1 MTVAVVTFPGSNC
14 DRDVV
19 TALVEGASGEAV
31 RVFHKEHELPAST
44 SAVVLP
50 GGFSFG
56 DYLRCGAMAARSNIM
71 PAVKRFIDAGGP
83 VVGICNGFQ
92 ILCEAQVLPGALLRN
107 KDGRFHCEEVEL
119 EVVGTSPLLDSYDR
133 GETIVLPIAHGEGNY
148 FADDATLALLEREKR
163 VAFRYVS
170 RDKDGHGV
178 VNGARKA
185 IAGVVGGPQR
195 NVIGLMPHPERR
207 VLDIH
212 GADDG
217 LPLFEAL
224 LNLGRNTSAS
234 SAARVS

>member
-19 TALVEGASGEAV
+19 TAVVEGGGGAAV
-31 RVFHKEHELPAST
+31 RVFHKERELPPST
-44 SAVVLP
+44 TAVVLP

-56 DYLRCGAMAARSNIM
+56 DYLRCGAMAARSNLM
-71 PAVKRFIDAGGP
+71 PAVKRFVDAGGP

-119 EVVGTSPLLDSYDR
+119 EVSGDSPLLAHYEK

-148 FADDATLALLEREKR
+148 FADDDVIAQLEREKR
-163 VAFRYVS
+163 VAFRYTA
-170 RDKDGHGV
+170 KDAGGDGA
-178 VNGARKA
+178 VNGAKRA
-185 IAGVVGGPQR
+185 IAGVVGGPKR

-207 VLDIH
+207 ALDLH

-217 LPLFEAL
+217 LPLLQSLIAK
-224 LNLGRNTSAS
+224 
-234 SAARVS
+234 VS